1 MNKILVSGLILAS
14 SLYAIT
20 IKSIKFD
27 GLIHLSPSIAKEIM
41 NIHKGDVL
49 DVRIIDQGI
58 KNLYNQKYFKDIEV
72 SESDGVLS
80 ITVVEKPVIANIE
93 VSGIGDNDKKTVKE
107 TLGITKG
114 EIFDQAKVDIAKK
127 RVEQYYE
134 AKGYFNTVIETTTK
148 KLNENSLSL
157 DFIIN
162 RGEKIIIK
170 KVNIYGAKKFDYS
183 DFRGS
188 IANRQAE
195 FLSWM
200 WGFDDGVV
208 RLNDLP
214 YDSARIKDYYLR
226 HGYLDAK
233 ISTPFLKAYMDSYS
247 AYLSYNV
254 SEGEQ
259 YNVGKINISLPKG
272 LLDTKQI
279 ISDLHLQPGQ
289 MFSSKRLRKDLKTV
303 ENDVADLGYA
313 FVRVN
318 PDVKTDKKK
327 HIADIN
333 FMVYPGQKVYI
344 NDVRISGNT
353 KTIDRVVRREVYL
366 APGDLYSRTDLQ
378 ESKSALKRTG
388 YFEDAKIKEIRVSEN
403 KMDLLVTVKEAR
415 TASIGGGI
423 GYGSSDGLLLSANLA
438 DGNIFGSG
446 IKTKVSIDR
455 SDKLLSGTVSITNPR
470 VFDSIYSL
478 GGSIYRSNNSYTS
491 YDEDKAGF
499 NLTLGRRFGRNWRGF
514 IDYNLEQ
521 SKLSNISPT
530 LSPILYTTDST
541 LKSAITPGVSFN
553 NTDDYYLP
561 RSGISAS
568 LSMEF
573 AGIGG
578 DEKFLK
584 TRAKFAYFYGLE
596 DKINYDLILRY
607 KMKANYIIDNGGL
620 PISEKAYMGGISTV
634 RGYASNSISP
644 KNHYPDGDLLGGK
657 MMLANSVEA
666 SFPLIERLKLRG
678 ALFFDYG
685 MIGENR
691 LDIKRAGTGLSLEWV
706 SPMGP
711 INLIF
716 ASPLLKENGDDTS
729 YFEFTMGRQF

>member
-1 MNKILVSGLILAS
+1 MNKILLSGLILAS

-20 IKSIKFD
+20 IKSVRFD
-27 GLIHLSPSIAKEIM
+27 GLIHLSPSVAKEIM

-58 KNLYNQKYFKDIEV
+58 KDLYKQKYFKDIEV
-72 SESDGVLS
+72 SENDGVLS
-80 ITVVEKPVIANIE
+80 VTVVEKPVIANIE
-93 VSGIGDNDKKTVKE
+93 VSGIGDSDKKTVKE
-107 TLGITKG
+107 TLGVIKG

-134 AKGYFNTVIETTTK
+134 NKGYFNTVVEATTK
-148 KLNENSLSL
+148 KLNKNSLSL
-157 DFIIN
+157 DLIIN
-162 RGEKIIIK
+162 RGEKIVIK
-170 KVNIYGAKKFDYS
+170 KVNMYGAKKFDYS

-200 WGFDDGVV
+200 WGFDDGVI

-214 YDSARIKDYYLR
+214 YDSARIKDYYMR
-226 HGYLDAK
+226 HGFLDAK
-233 ISTPFLKAYMDSYS
+233 VSTPFLKAYMDSYS
-247 AYLSYNV
+247 ADLTYNI

-272 LLDTKQI
+272 MLDTKKI

-289 MFSSKRLRKDLKTV
+289 VFSSKRLRKDMKTI
-303 ENDVADLGYA
+303 EFAVADLGYA

-333 FMVYPGQKVYI
+333 
-344 NDVRISGNT
+344 DVIISGNT

-366 APGDLYSRTDLQ
+366 APGDLYNRTDLQ
-378 ESKSALKRTG
+378 DSKSALKRTG
-388 YFEDAKIKEIRVSEN
+388 YFDDANIKEVRVSEN
-403 KMDLLVTVKEAR
+403 KMDLLVSVKEAR

-423 GYGSSDGLLLSANLA
+423 GYGSYDGLLLSANLS

-446 IKTKVSIDR
+446 IKTKVSINR
-455 SDKLLSGTVSITNPR
+455 SNKTLSGTISITNPR

-478 GGSIYRSNNSYTS
+478 GGSVYRSFNKYTS

-499 NLTLGRRFGRNWRGF
+499 NLTLGRRFGRNWKGF
-514 IDYNLEQ
+514 VGYNLEQ

-530 LSPILYTTDST
+530 LSPILYTTNSS

-561 RSGISAS
+561 RRGMSAS
-568 LSMEF
+568 LSTEF
-573 AGIGG
+573 AGLGG
-578 DEKFLK
+578 DMKFLK

-596 DKINYDLILRY
+596 DKIDYDLILRY
-607 KMKANYIIDNGGL
+607 KMKANYIINNGYL
-620 PISEKAYMGGISTV
+620 PIGEKAYMGGIGTI
-634 RGYASNSISP
+634 RGYASNTISP
-644 KNHYPDGDLLGGK
+644 KNSAGDLLGGK
-657 MMLANSVEA
+657 MMFANSVEA

-685 MIGENR
+685 MIGENG
-691 LDIKRAGTGLSLEWV
+691 LDIKRAGTGLSVEWV

-716 ASPLLKENGDDTS
+716 ASPLLQKVGDNTS
-729 YFEFTMGRQF
+729 SFEFTMGRQF

>member
-1 MNKILVSGLILAS
+1 MNKILISGLILAS

-20 IKSIKFD
+20 IKSIRFD

-58 KNLYNQKYFKDIEV
+58 KDLYRQKYFKDIEV
-72 SESDGVLS
+72 SENDGVLS

-93 VSGIGDNDKKTVKE
+93 VSGIGDSDKKTIKE
-107 TLGITKG
+107 TLGIAKG

-127 RVEQYYE
+127 KVEKYYE
-134 AKGYFNTVIETTTK
+134 GKGYFNTVIETTTK
-148 KLNENSLSL
+148 KLNKNSLSL
-157 DFIIN
+157 NLIIN
-162 RGEKIIIK
+162 RGEKIVIK
-170 KVNIYGAKKFDYS
+170 KVNLYGAKKFDYS

-188 IANRQAE
+188 IANRKAE

-200 WGFDDGVV
+200 WGFDDGIV

-214 YDSARIKDYYLR
+214 YDSVRIKDYYLR

-233 ISTPFLKAYMDSYS
+233 VSTPFLKAYMDSYS
-247 AYLSYNV
+247 ADLTYNI

-259 YNVGKINISLPKG
+259 YNVGRIKISLPKG

-279 ISDLHLQPGQ
+279 ISDLHLQSGQ
-289 MFSSKRLRKDLKTV
+289 IFSSKRLRKDLKTV

-366 APGDLYSRTDLQ
+366 APGDLYSRTDL
-378 ESKSALKRTG
+378 EDSKSALKRTG
-388 YFEDAKIKEIRVSEN
+388 YFEDASIKEIRVSEN
-403 KMDLLVTVKEAR
+403 KIDLLVSVKEAR

-423 GYGSSDGLLLSANLA
+423 GYGSYDGLLLSANLS
-438 DGNIFGSG
+438 DGNVFGSG
-446 IKTKVSIDR
+446 MKAKVSIDR
-455 SDKLLSGTVSITNPR
+455 SNKSLSGTISLTNPR

-491 YDEDKAGF
+491 YNEDKAGF

-514 IDYNLEQ
+514 VDYTLEE
-521 SKLSNISPT
+521 SKLSNISST
-530 LSPILYTTDST
+530 LSPILYTTGAT
-541 LKSAITPGVSFN
+541 IKSAITPGVSFN

-561 RSGISAS
+561 RRGISAS
-568 LSMEF
+568 LSTEF
-573 AGIGG
+573 AGLGG
-578 DEKFLK
+578 DMKFLK

-596 DKINYDLILRY
+596 DKIDYDLILRY
-607 KMKANYIIDNGGL
+607 KIKANYIINNGYL
-620 PISEKAYMGGISTV
+620 PIGEKAYMGGISTI
-634 RGYASNSISP
+634 RGYATNTISP
-644 KNHYPDGDLLGGK
+644 KNSAGDLLGGK
-657 MMLANSVEA
+657 MMFANSVEA

-685 MIGENR
+685 MIGENG
-691 LDIKRAGTGLSLEWV
+691 LDIKRAGTGLNLEWV

-716 ASPLLKENGDDTS
+716 ASPLLKKAGDNTS
-729 YFEFTMGRQF
+729 SFEFTMGRQF